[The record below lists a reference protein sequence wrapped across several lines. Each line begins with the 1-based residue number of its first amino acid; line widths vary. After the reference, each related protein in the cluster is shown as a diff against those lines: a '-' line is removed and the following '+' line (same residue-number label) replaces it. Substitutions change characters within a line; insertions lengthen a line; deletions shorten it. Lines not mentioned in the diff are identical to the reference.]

1 MFGFGEISG
10 SFKSITFQNAIG
22 YIKKDIS
29 FILSFR
35 FSFNSINLFPQ

>member
-10 SFKSITFQNAIG
+10 SFKSIKFQNAIG

-29 FILSFR
+29 VISF
-35 FSFNSINLFPQ
+35 LL